1 MSRFVA
7 RHKHEWAELEA
18 LLAKARRGAGRM
30 TSEEIGRLDQL
41 YRRATVHLS
50 RVSSWTD
57 DQPLVEYLNQLTA
70 AAHSF
75 VYLSPRKSLWV
86 GLARFVTEGFAR
98 SIWRNRTSHLLSITL
113 MVVGGL
119 IGYGVAVS
127 DPLLAHAVWPASDM
141 RQPGSSPE
149 QLLEVLRD
157 GRDDNGGVKFAFA
170 SMLFQHNFKVG
181 LLAMATGILAGIPSV
196 LLMGFNGMLLGGFVA
211 IHHNA
216 GIREEMWAWILPHG
230 VTELSAIALC
240 GGVGLM
246 LGRSVL
252 DPGSISREQKLKQI
266 GYEAA
271 RTCAGVGLML
281 LAAAVIESYVRQSHW
296 STTTRL
302 WFAAA
307 TAVFWIAYIAWGA
320 FRERQDKL
328 ARDTALSAINTSL
341 IVAR

>member
-1 MSRFVA
+1 MSRFIA

-18 LLAKARRGAGRM
+18 LLTKARRGARRM
-30 TSEEIGRLDQL
+30 SSEEIGRLDQL
-41 YRRATVHLS
+41 YRRTTVQLA

-57 DQPLVEYLNQLTA
+57 DQPLIEYLNRLTA

-75 VYLSPRKSLWV
+75 VYLSPRKSLWA
-86 GLARFVTEGFAR
+86 GLARFVSEGFAR
-98 SIWRNRTSHLLSITL
+98 SVWRNRKAHLLSVAL
-113 MVVGGL
+113 MFLGGL
-119 IGYGVAVS
+119 IGYGVAVN
-127 DPLLAHAVWPASDM
+127 DPLLAHAVWPASDP

-149 QLLEVLRD
+149 QLLEVLRH
-157 GRDDNGGVKFAFA
+157 GRDDSGGVKFAFA

-181 LLAMATGILAGIPSV
+181 LLAMATGILAGVPSV

-230 VTELSAIALC
+230 VTELGAIALC

-246 LGRSVL
+246 LGRAVL

-281 LAAAVIESYVRQSHW
+281 FAAAVIESYVRQSHW
-296 STTTRL
+296 STATRL

-307 TAVFWIAYIAWGA
+307 TAVFWVAYFAWGA
-320 FRERQDKL
+320 YRERQDKR
-328 ARDTALSAINTSL
+328 AANVALDDLHATPAIAS
-341 IVAR
+341 